1 MNTALQK
8 GRIDFEQLATQTEA
22 TILKDFVN
30 AIVSRISVRNGRIIE
45 LEFTNG
51 QIHRF
56 EYSL

>member
-1 MNTALQK
+1 
-8 GRIDFEQLATQTEA
+8 
-22 TILKDFVN
+22 
-30 AIVSRISVRNGRIIE
+30 VSRISVRNGKIIE